1 MTKKLFVG
9 SLPFALRQ
17 ERLKEVFA
25 EYGNV
30 TEAVIIQD
38 KFTGRSKGFG
48 FVTYESDEEAKAA
61 IDGLNGKEIDGRPIT
76 VTEARPMG
84 DRPERR
90 PTNNNRGNRDRG
102 NREDRSEYTSD
113 F

>member
-17 ERLKEVFA
+17 ERLKEVFS

-48 FVTYESDEEAKAA
+48 FVTFETDEEAKAA
-61 IDGLNGKEIDGRPIT
+61 MDNLNGKEVDGRPIT

-84 DRPERR
+84 ERPERR
-90 PTNNNRGNRDRG
+90 PNNR
-102 NREDRSEYTSD
+102 NRESRDNQEYTSD

>member
-17 ERLKEVFA
+17 ERLKEVFS

-48 FVTYESDEEAKAA
+48 FVTFETDEEAKAA
-61 IDGLNGKEIDGRPIT
+61 MDNLNGKEVDGRPIT

-90 PTNNNRGNRDRG
+90 PNNR
-102 NREDRSEYTSD
+102 NREPRDNQEYTSD